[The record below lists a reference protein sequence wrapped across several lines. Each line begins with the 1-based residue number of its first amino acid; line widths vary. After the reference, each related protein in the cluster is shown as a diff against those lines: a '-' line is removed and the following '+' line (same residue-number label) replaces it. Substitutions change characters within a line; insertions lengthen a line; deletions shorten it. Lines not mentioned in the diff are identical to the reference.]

1 MDFDPDL
8 PPGTQFMR
16 LYDLILKV
24 VKYFVDIDKINPQR
38 LSAVGYGESWSRVAN
53 SSPANRAKNRRVEII
68 LAMEGEKKN
77 VE

>member
-24 VKYFVDIDKINPQR
+24 VKYFVDVDKINPQR
-38 LSAVGYGESWSRVAN
+38 LSAVGSGESWSRVAN

>member
-1 MDFDPDL
+1 MDFNPDL
-8 PPGTQFMR
+8 PSGTQFMR

-24 VKYFVDIDKINPQR
+24 VKHFVDVDKINSQR
-38 LSAVGYGESWSRVAN
+38 LSAVGYEESWPLAAN